1 MTLYLLNQWKNR
13 VGGPQDATPFML
25 ALANEKTA
33 NSEKEMIVN
42 AFDDWSV
49 LTPTWFEVAD
59 YLRVIECLA
68 DDETFGQ
75 RKRAAL
81 LSSKVAYCLGD
92 YTGALHL
99 ALNAGEL
106 FSLTPRPPSG
116 ELGAQDDLY
125 VDKIVEQALDTYKVA
140 RRDQVAVDPRLEALI
155 NRIFERTLEKRELR
169 IVIGLALDTRRIDML
184 ERAVK
189 VADDQAALLSE
200 TVAKVFESQLDRRF
214 RGQALDAIFRL
225 FAEMAE
231 PDFVSMC
238 QCLIKL
244 EKPDDVAVILR
255 RLHNNQDGD
264 LLAFQI
270 AFDLYENASQQ
281 FIHEIEKALIP
292 ASKTTTS
299 TSPGTASSAGTSS
312 STADSTT
319 GTATTTST
327 TSGKTEQAD
336 TSSST
341 ENSTEDM
348 EAKDEDQTDSDSFS
362 ERLRRI
368 LRGEETIKHHMQ
380 FLIKNNHTDMLIL
393 KQIKDSVRAAA
404 THNATVIANGLMHVG
419 TTCDDF
425 LRDNLD
431 WISKATNWN
440 KFNAVATLGLIHRG
454 HESNA
459 LKLLD
464 PYLPKGD
471 QDQYGYKEGGSL
483 YAYGL
488 IHANHGSTNAVTYL
502 RDQLTKANTAA
513 VRHGACL
520 GLGLA
525 ALGTHDEGVYGQ
537 LRDSLYQDDAVTGEA
552 AGTAMGLVMT
562 ASMNAQAFNDMKTYV
577 TETQHDKIQRGLRT
591 GIALLAYGRMEE
603 AEPWAKELLENKSNA
618 ILRQTGVCML
628 ALAYAGSGKADVVR
642 RLLSKV
648 AADPNHDVKRFAVMA
663 VGFVLSND
671 PEQCLNY
678 TGMLVEHFNGHVRYG
693 AAIALGIACAGSGF
707 KDAIAVLEP
716 LLSAKENFVR
726 QGAVI
731 ALSFILIQQT
741 EAGCPKVAEFRKTVT
756 KMIVEK
762 GEDSITKFGAILA
775 QGILDA
781 GGRNVTIALQN
792 RTGHSDMPAVVG
804 TFVFLQHWYWH
815 SFAHFASLAFRP
827 TCLIGLNKNLQMPKT
842 EFRCNAKPSLF
853 AYPPPLEEK
862 KKEESEKIETAIL
875 SITNKKKQ
883 QQGKRGHD
891 KEKEKPKETIKDFI
905 IPPSYPNVQAPAAG
919 VKPKEDEKMEVD
931 EEATDKKSS
940 VKKDETKDS
949 KSTEDK
955 KEPEPNFFNI
965 SNPTRVV
972 RAQLKTLA
980 LTENNR
986 YKPLKNLSH
995 GGIILLRDTRDK
1007 EPEDIVE
1014 LSAAG
1019 GANGDSSSSLHPEI
1033 QAHAPFEFSLS
1044 SY

>member
-33 NSEKEMIVN
+33 NSEKEMIIN

-68 DDETFGQ
+68 ADQTFGQ
-75 RKRAAL
+75 HKRAAL

-92 YTGALHL
+92 YIGALHL

-125 VDKIVEQALDTYKVA
+125 VDKMVEQALDTYKVA
-140 RRDQVAVDPRLEALI
+140 RRAQVTVDSRLEALI

-244 EKPDDVAVILR
+244 EKPDDVAGILR

-292 ASKTTTS
+292 ASKTATS
-299 TSPGTASSAGTSS
+299 TSTGTTSSAT
-312 STADSTT
+312 TTT
-319 GTATTTST
+319 GTSR
-327 TSGKTEQAD
+327 
-336 TSSST
+336 
-341 ENSTEDM
+341 
-348 EAKDEDQTDSDSFS
+348 KDEDQADADSFS

-419 TTCDDF
+419 TTSTP
-425 LRDNLD
+425 LQR
-431 WISKATNWN
+431 W
-440 KFNAVATLGLIHRG
+440 GLIHRG
-454 HESNA
+454 HESSA

-603 AEPWAKELLENKSNA
+603 AEPWANELLENKSNA

-862 KKEESEKIETAIL
+862 KKEESEKIETAVL

-905 IPPSYPNVQAPAAG
+905 TPPSYPNAQAPATG

-931 EEATDKKSS
+931 EEATDKKSA

-949 KSTEDK
+949 KPTEDK

-995 GGIILLRDTRDK
+995 GGIILLRDTRGK